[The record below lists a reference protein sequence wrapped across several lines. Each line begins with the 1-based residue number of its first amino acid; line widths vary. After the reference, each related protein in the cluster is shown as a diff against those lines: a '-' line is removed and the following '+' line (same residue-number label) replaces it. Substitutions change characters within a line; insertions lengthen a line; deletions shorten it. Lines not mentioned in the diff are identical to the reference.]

1 MPAAFDNGSW
11 VVYNQYIIAQFFQA
25 LLQRAVVSVPDL
37 ERSWTDLSINCFEV
51 KSSPIKRQHL
61 EVTR

>member
-37 ERSWTDLSINCFEV
+37 ERS
-51 KSSPIKRQHL
+51 
-61 EVTR
+61 